1 MHQDWIHLE
10 HVGAWTELTNR
21 LAAVDDTDEF
31 YEAEDLLEELQEP
44 GVDPTRDT
52 LGLWDH
58 GTMVGFGQLRLGE
71 QLRDGRGR
79 VSIGGG
85 ISPEYRRRGHGTVIM
100 DVLEARAG
108 EKMAERHPGVDY
120 TIDVW
125 GNAAGHAA
133 GAMAVARGY
142 APARYFQDMTLSPE
156 MFRPHGRPAAVPE
169 GAVLAPYSP
178 GIAEAVRLLDNE
190 AFSDHWGSAPKSAD
204 EWEAMTGA
212 RSFRSDYSRI
222 LLDGIGG
229 DRPVRALSHVLGA
242 EWVAKEL
249 YISRVGT
256 ARHCRGLGYAA
267 WALSTVV
274 AAAFEDGFTKV
285 DLSVDAQSPTGALGL
300 YEGLGFQ
307 VVRSGTVFRKNVTA
321 R

>member
-10 HVGAWTELTNR
+10 HVGAWTDLTNR

-31 YEAEDLLEELQEP
+31 YEAEDLLEELNEP
-44 GVDPTRDT
+44 GVDPARDT
-52 LGLWDH
+52 LGLWDND
-58 GTMVGFGQLRLGE
+58 TMVGFGQLRLGE

-85 ISPEYRRRGHGTVIM
+85 ISPEYRRRGHGTLVM
-100 DVLEARAG
+100 DVLEARAR

-125 GNAAGHAA
+125 GNAPGHSAGEM
-133 GAMAVARGY
+133 AMARGY
-142 APARYFQDMTLSPE
+142 EPARFFQDMTLAPGD
-156 MFRPHGRPAAVPE
+156 FLPHRHPASVPE
-169 GAVLAPYSP
+169 DTVLVPYSP
-178 GIAEAVRLLDNE
+178 GIAEAVRVLDNE
-190 AFSDHWGSAPKSAD
+190 AFADHWGSAPKSAD
-204 EWEAMTGA
+204 EWAAMTGA
-212 RSFRSDYSRI
+212 RSFRSNYSRV
-222 LLDGIGG
+222 LLEDHGEN
-229 DRPVRALSHVLGA
+229 RPARALSHVLGA

-256 ARHCRGLGYAA
+256 ARAARGLGYAA
-267 WALSTVV
+267 WVLSTVV

-285 DLSVDAQSPTGALGL
+285 DLSVDAQSPPGARGL
-300 YEGLGFQ
+300 YERLGFQ
-307 VVRSGTVFRKNVTA
+307 LVRSGAVYRKTVTA

>member
-1 MHQDWIHLE
+1 MQQDWIHLE
-10 HVGAWTELTNR
+10 HVGAWTDLTNK

-31 YEAEDLLEELQEP
+31 YEAEDLLEELNEP
-44 GVDPTRDT
+44 GVDPARDT
-52 LGLWDH
+52 LGLWDKD
-58 GTMVGFGQLRLGE
+58 TMVGFGQLRLGE

-85 ISPEYRRRGHGTVIM
+85 IAPEYRRRGHGTLVM

-125 GNAAGHAA
+125 GNAPGHSA
-133 GAMAVARGY
+133 GAMAAARGY
-142 APARYFQDMTLSPE
+142 EPARFFQDMTLVPGD
-156 MFRPHGRPAAVPE
+156 FRPHRRPASAPE
-169 GAVLAPYSP
+169 DTVLVPYSP

-190 AFSDHWGSAPKSAD
+190 AFADHWGSAPKSPD
-204 EWEAMTGA
+204 EWLAMTGA
-212 RSFRSDYSRI
+212 RSFRTNYSRV
-222 LLDGIGG
+222 LLEGYGA
-229 DRPVRALSHVLGA
+229 DRPARALSHVLGA
-242 EWVAKEL
+242 EWVDREL

-256 ARHCRGLGYAA
+256 ARGARGLGYAA
-267 WALSTVV
+267 WVLSTVV
-274 AAAFEDGFTKV
+274 AAAFGDGFTKV

-300 YEGLGFQ
+300 YERLGFK
-307 VVRSGTVFRKNVTA
+307 VVRRGAVYRKVVAA